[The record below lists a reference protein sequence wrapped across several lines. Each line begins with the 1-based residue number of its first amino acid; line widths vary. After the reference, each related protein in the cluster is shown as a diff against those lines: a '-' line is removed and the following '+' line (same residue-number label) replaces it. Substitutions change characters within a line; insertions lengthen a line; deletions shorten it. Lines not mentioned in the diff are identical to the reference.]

1 LTPLPERQ
9 YLVSLINEATA
20 NGARKAE
27 ACRIISLSIRTLQ
40 RWVKNGLVCGDERA
54 SAVRP
59 TPSNKLSTEERK
71 KIVDLCNEPE
81 FASLTP
87 NQIVPTLADRGIYH
101 ASEASFYRILKDHD
115 LLAKRVRSRPKG
127 HHKKP
132 RAQTATAPNQ
142 VWTWDISY
150 LPSHVKG
157 QHYYLYMIL
166 DIFSRK
172 IVGAEVYSQELG
184 AHGADLLQ
192 RSAWAE
198 KCVNRRL
205 ILHSDNGAPM
215 RSFTM
220 LAKMQDLG
228 VISSYSRPRVSNDN
242 PYSESLF
249 KTVKYCPQWP
259 LKGFLNSDDARE
271 WVDGFVHW
279 YNTRH
284 KHSGIK
290 YVTPEERHGGLD
302 LAILSKRDETY
313 QKAKLKNPGRWS
325 RRCRNW
331 DFISEVK
338 LNPEKDAA

>member
-1 LTPLPERQ
+1 
-9 YLVSLINEATA
+9 
-20 NGARKAE
+20 
-27 ACRIISLSIRTLQ
+27 
-40 RWVKNGLVCGDERA
+40 
-54 SAVRP
+54 
-59 TPSNKLSTEERK
+59 
-71 KIVDLCNEPE
+71 
-81 FASLTP
+81 
-87 NQIVPTLADRGIYH
+87 
-101 ASEASFYRILKDHD
+101 
-115 LLAKRVRSRPKG
+115 
-127 HHKKP
+127 
-132 RAQTATAPNQ
+132 
-142 VWTWDISY
+142 
-150 LPSHVKG
+150 
-157 QHYYLYMIL
+157 
-166 DIFSRK
+166 
-172 IVGAEVYSQELG
+172 
-184 AHGADLLQ
+184 
-192 RSAWAE
+192 
-198 KCVNRRL
+198 
-205 ILHSDNGAPM
+205 
-215 RSFTM
+215 M

>member
-1 LTPLPERQ
+1 MRLLDGSGVSREVHAPFCER
-9 YLVSLINEATA
+9 L
-20 NGARKAE
+20 
-27 ACRIISLSIRTLQ
+27 
-40 RWVKNGLVCGDERA
+40 
-54 SAVRP
+54 
-59 TPSNKLSTEERK
+59 
-71 KIVDLCNEPE
+71 
-81 FASLTP
+81 
-87 NQIVPTLADRGIYH
+87 
-101 ASEASFYRILKDHD
+101 
-115 LLAKRVRSRPKG
+115 RVRFPWS
-127 HHKKP
+127 
-132 RAQTATAPNQ
+132 TLL
-142 VWTWDISY
+142 SY

-259 LKGFLNSDDARE
+259 LKGFLNIDDARE

-284 KHSGIK
+284 KHSSIK
-290 YVTPEERHGGLD
+290 YVTPEERHAGLD